1 MALQKTSAT
10 ITAYKLETTFKT
22 AVTFADADV
31 VPYNS
36 ASWKPETEELTRN
49 AISSRTLLAGK
60 PMQGKSTASG
70 THNMEVLPDSVD
82 STKLVGSVLYE
93 ATLGEYHGTNGATI
107 DLTNKTIVDHTVD
120 SLGNAGLY
128 YLSTGNV
135 ASKSLS
141 AKYVIGGD
149 EAHSVDI
156 RGVLVNSLKM
166 TFPTQGLVTAEFSMG
181 GSTGFI
187 PVNQGTP
194 LADFCSSMTP
204 HVARG
209 MTVTIDGVS
218 ICATDLEFTVTNEIA
233 DYVCVT
239 DTGIGQK
246 SVTKRSIQGSFKI
259 AFENLDQ
266 VNAYNSWSSAAL
278 FAYSQTLDGK
288 LLAIELGNMQRTS
301 LDLADDNGI
310 FTQTVTFTAVDDC
323 TGTGMPIKIA
333 VK

>member
-10 ITAYKLETTFKT
+10 IVAYQLETVFKQ
-22 AVTFADADV
+22 AVTFVDADV
-31 VPYNS
+31 VPYNT
-36 ASWKPETEELTRN
+36 ATWKPETDEITRN
-49 AISSRTLLAGK
+49 NISSRTLLAGA

-70 THNMEVLPDSVD
+70 THNMEVLPDATD
-82 STKLVGSVLYE
+82 STQLVGSQLFE
-93 ATLGEYHGTNGATI
+93 AALGEYMGTNAATI
-107 DLTNKTIVDHTVD
+107 DLINHTIVDHTGD
-120 SLGNAGLY
+120 GLGDAGLY
-128 YLSTGNV
+128 YLSEGDAV
-135 ASKSLS
+135 SKSLS
-141 AKYVIGGD
+141 AKYVIGGV
-149 EAHSVDI
+149 EANSVDI
-156 RGVLVNSLKM
+156 RGVLVESLKL

-181 GSTGFI
+181 GSTGFV
-187 PVNQGTP
+187 PVDQGSDLT
-194 LADFCSSMTP
+194 DFCSSMTP

-209 MTVTIDGVS
+209 MTVTIDEVDV
-218 ICATDLEFTVTNEIA
+218 CATDLEFTITNEIA

-246 SVTKRSIQGSFKI
+246 SITKRTIEGSFKI

-266 VNAYNSWSSAAL
+266 INAYNAWSSASL

-288 LLAIELGNMQRTS
+288 VLAIEVGNMQRTS

-323 TGTGMPIKIA
+323 SGSGMPIKIA